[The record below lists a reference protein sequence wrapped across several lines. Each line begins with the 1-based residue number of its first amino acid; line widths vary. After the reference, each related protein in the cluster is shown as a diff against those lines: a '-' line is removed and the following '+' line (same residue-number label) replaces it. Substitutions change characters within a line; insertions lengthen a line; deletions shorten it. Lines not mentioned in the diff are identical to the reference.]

1 MERIDSRKML
11 PKSHKGSGDM
21 HRMDMRSREQYLKA
35 LLGRYLRARKR
46 GKSALLDEYCR
57 NTDMARKSVL
67 RKISGLL
74 KGNASPRKP
83 RRPVYGRLVRV
94 ALETLWEIFDR
105 PCGQRLKPLVE
116 EEVVRLR
123 ALGELKVDEKTARQ
137 LRRVSPAT
145 IDRLLTAK
153 KTEWIAQRRY
163 GRAGGNLIAKKIP
176 LKMTDWDLS
185 QVGFLEMD
193 LVLHCGASVAGEYV
207 HSLSALEIGSA
218 WWEGEAVM
226 GRAQERIFKAI
237 KQIRSRTPFSWRGI
251 DSDNDNA
258 FINDQLYRY
267 TQSEGLGFTRSRP
280 YHKNDN
286 AYIEQKN
293 FTHVRRPL
301 GYLRYDTTAELD
313 LINDLYRN
321 ELRLYKNFFQPVMR
335 LERKER
341 VDGKTRRRYAKP
353 KTPYRILRESGQ
365 LPPETLKKLD
375 ELYRSLNPADLKRR
389 IDKKLKALFTLYE
402 KKRKGLVQVDPYKK
416 LGPSS
421 VSFLVMQ

>member
-1 MERIDSRKML
+1 
-11 PKSHKGSGDM
+11 M

-116 EEVVRLR
+116 EEAVRLR

-193 LVLHCGASVAGEYV
+193 LVLHCGASVAGEYA

-389 IDKKLKALFTLYE
+389 IDKKLKMLFTLYE

>member
-1 MERIDSRKML
+1 
-11 PKSHKGSGDM
+11 M

-46 GKSALLDEYCR
+46 GKSTLLDEYCR

-67 RKISGLL
+67 RKIASLL

-83 RRPVYGRLVRV
+83 RRPVYGRLVRA

-193 LVLHCGASVAGEYV
+193 LVLHCGASVAGEYA

-280 YHKNDN
+280 YRKNDN

-365 LPPETLKKLD
+365 LPPEALKKLD
-375 ELYRSLNPADLKRR
+375 ELYRSLNPAELKRR
-389 IDKKLKALFTLYE
+389 IDKKLKSLFTLYE

>member
-1 MERIDSRKML
+1 
-11 PKSHKGSGDM
+11 M

-57 NTDMARKSVL
+57 NTGMARKSVL
-67 RKISGLL
+67 RKIAGLL
-74 KGNASPRKP
+74 KGECPPRKQ
-83 RRPVYGRLVRV
+83 RRPVYGRPVRV

-116 EEVVRLR
+116 EELGRLR
-123 ALGELKVDEKTARQ
+123 ALGELRVDEKTARQ
-137 LRRVSPAT
+137 LQRVSPAT

-153 KTEWIAQRRY
+153 KTERIAQRRY
-163 GRAGGNLIAKKIP
+163 GRVGGNLIAKKIP
-176 LKMTDWDLS
+176 LKMTDWDLG

-193 LVLHCGASVAGEYV
+193 LVLHCGASTAGEYA

-226 GRAQERIFKAI
+226 GRAQSRIFEAI
-237 KQIRSRTPFSWRGI
+237 KKIRARTPFRWRGI

-267 TQSEGLGFTRSRP
+267 TETEGLAFTRSRP
-280 YHKNDN
+280 YRKNDN

-301 GYLRYDTTAELD
+301 GYLRYDTPEELD

-341 VDGKTRRRYAKP
+341 VDGKLRRFYAKP
-353 KTPYRILRESGQ
+353 KTPYQLLRESRQ
-365 LPPETLKKLD
+365 LPPEALKNLD
-375 ELYRSLNPADLKRR
+375 DLYHSLNPADLKRR
-389 IDKKLKALFTLYE
+389 IDQKLKKLYTLYE
-402 KKRKGLVQVDPYKK
+402 KKRKGPVQVNPYKK
-416 LGPSS
+416 IDPSS
-421 VSFLVMQ
+421 VSFSVMQ

>member
-1 MERIDSRKML
+1 
-11 PKSHKGSGDM
+11 
-21 HRMDMRSREQYLKA
+21 MRSREQYLRA
-35 LLGRYLRARKR
+35 LLGRYLRVRKR
-46 GKSALLDEYCR
+46 GKSLLLDEYCR
-57 NTDMARKSVL
+57 NTGMARKSVL
-67 RKISGLL
+67 RKIAGLL
-74 KGNASPRKP
+74 KGGSPP
-83 RRPVYGRLVRV
+83 RNQRWPVYGRSVRL

-116 EEVVRLR
+116 EELERLR
-123 ALGELKVDEKTARQ
+123 AQGELRVDEKTACQ
-137 LRRVSPAT
+137 LQRVSPAT

-163 GRAGGNLIAKKIP
+163 GRVGGDLIAKKIP
-176 LKMTDWDLS
+176 LKMTDWDLG

-193 LVLHCGASVAGEYV
+193 LVLHCGASTAGEYA

-226 GRAQERIFKAI
+226 GRAQSRIFEAI
-237 KQIRSRTPFSWRGI
+237 KEIRARTPFTWRGI

-258 FINDQLYRY
+258 FINDQIYRY
-267 TQSEGLGFTRSRP
+267 TQKEGLTFTRSRP

-301 GYLRYDTTAELD
+301 GYLRYDTPAELD

-335 LERKER
+335 LERKQR
-341 VDGKTRRRYAKP
+341 IDGKTRRHYAKP
-353 KTPYRILRESGQ
+353 KTPYRILRESRQ
-365 LPPETLKKLD
+365 LTPEALKTLD
-375 ELYRSLNPADLKRR
+375 DLYRSLNPADLKRR
-389 IDKKLKALFTLYE
+389 IDQKLKRLFTLYE
-402 KKRKGLVQVDPYKK
+402 RKRKGLVQVDPYKK
-416 LGPSS
+416 LDPTS
-421 VSFLVMQ
+421 VSFSVMQ

>member
-1 MERIDSRKML
+1 
-11 PKSHKGSGDM
+11 M
-21 HRMDMRSREQYLKA
+21 HRMDMRTREQYLKA
-35 LLGRYLRARKR
+35 LLGRYLRVRKR
-46 GKSALLDEYCR
+46 GKSTLVDEYCR
-57 NTDMARKSVL
+57 NTGMARKSVL
-67 RKISGLL
+67 RKIAGLL
-74 KGNASPRKP
+74 KGESPPRKQ
-83 RRPVYGRLVRV
+83 RRPEYGRPVRV

-116 EEVVRLR
+116 EELGRLR
-123 ALGELKVDEKTARQ
+123 SLGEIEVDEKTCRQ
-137 LRRVSPAT
+137 LQRVSPAT

-163 GRAGGNLIAKKIP
+163 GRVGGNLIARKIP
-176 LKMTDWDLS
+176 LKMTEWDLG

-193 LVLHCGASVAGEYV
+193 LVLHCGASTAGEYA

-218 WWEGEAVM
+218 WWEGEAAM
-226 GRAQERIFKAI
+226 GRAQGRIFEAI
-237 KQIRSRTPFSWRGI
+237 TKIRARTPFTWRGI

-267 TQSEGLGFTRSRP
+267 TGKEGLVFTRSRP

-301 GYLRYDTTAELD
+301 GYLRYDTPGELD

-335 LERKER
+335 LIRKER

-353 KTPYRILRESGQ
+353 KTPYRILQESGQ
-365 LPPETLKKLD
+365 LTPEALKSLD
-375 ELYRSLNPADLKRR
+375 DLYRSLNPADLKRR
-389 IDKKLKALFTLYE
+389 IDQKLKRLFTLYE

-416 LGPSS
+416 LDPTS
-421 VSFLVMQ
+421 VSFSVMQ

>member
-1 MERIDSRKML
+1 
-11 PKSHKGSGDM
+11 M

-57 NTDMARKSVL
+57 NTGMARKSVL
-67 RKISGLL
+67 RKIAGLL
-74 KGNASPRKP
+74 KGESPPQKQ
-83 RRPVYGRLVRV
+83 RRPVYGRPVRV
-94 ALETLWEIFDR
+94 AWETLWEIFDR
-105 PCGQRLKPLVE
+105 PCDQRLKPLVE
-116 EEVVRLR
+116 EELGRLR
-123 ALGELKVDEKTARQ
+123 SLGELKVDEKTARQ
-137 LRRVSPAT
+137 LQRVSSAT
-145 IDRLLTAK
+145 IDRLLTAR

-193 LVLHCGASVAGEYV
+193 LVLHCGASVAGEYA

>member
-1 MERIDSRKML
+1 
-11 PKSHKGSGDM
+11 M

-67 RKISGLL
+67 RKISSLL
-74 KGNASPRKP
+74 KGDASPRKP
-83 RRPVYGRLVRV
+83 RRPVYGRLVRL

-193 LVLHCGASVAGEYV
+193 LVLHCGASVAGEYA

-313 LINDLYRN
+313 LTNDLYRN

-365 LPPETLKKLD
+365 LPPETLKNLD

-416 LGPSS
+416 LDPSS

>member
-1 MERIDSRKML
+1 
-11 PKSHKGSGDM
+11 M
-21 HRMDMRSREQYLKA
+21 HRMDMRSREQYLRA
-35 LLGRYLRARKR
+35 LLGRYLRVRKR
-46 GKSALLDEYCR
+46 GKSLLLDEYCR
-57 NTDMARKSVL
+57 NTGMARKSVL
-67 RKISGLL
+67 RKIAGLL
-74 KGNASPRKP
+74 KGGSPP
-83 RRPVYGRLVRV
+83 RNQRWPVYGRSVRL

-116 EEVVRLR
+116 EELERLR
-123 ALGELKVDEKTARQ
+123 AQGELRVDEKTACQ
-137 LRRVSPAT
+137 LQRVSPAT

-163 GRAGGNLIAKKIP
+163 GRVGGDLIAKKIP
-176 LKMTDWDLS
+176 LKMTDWDLG

-193 LVLHCGASVAGEYV
+193 LVLHCGASTAGEYA

-226 GRAQERIFKAI
+226 GRAQSRIFEAI
-237 KQIRSRTPFSWRGI
+237 KEIRARTPFTWRGI

-258 FINDQLYRY
+258 FINDQIYRY
-267 TQSEGLGFTRSRP
+267 TQKEGLTFTRSRP

-301 GYLRYDTTAELD
+301 GYLRYDTPAELD

-335 LERKER
+335 LERKQR
-341 VDGKTRRRYAKP
+341 IDGKTRRHYAKP
-353 KTPYRILRESGQ
+353 KTPYRILRESRQ
-365 LPPETLKKLD
+365 LTPEALKTLD
-375 ELYRSLNPADLKRR
+375 DLYRSLNPADLKRR
-389 IDKKLKALFTLYE
+389 IDQKLKRLFTLYE
-402 KKRKGLVQVDPYKK
+402 RKRKGLVQVDPYKK
-416 LGPSS
+416 LDPTS
-421 VSFLVMQ
+421 VSFSVMQ

>member
-1 MERIDSRKML
+1 
-11 PKSHKGSGDM
+11 M

-46 GKSALLDEYCR
+46 GKSTLLDEYCR

-193 LVLHCGASVAGEYV
+193 LVLHCGASVAGEYA

-341 VDGKTRRRYAKP
+341 VDGKTRKRYAKP

-365 LPPETLKKLD
+365 LPPEALKKLD

-389 IDKKLKALFTLYE
+389 IDKKLKSLFTLYE

>member
-1 MERIDSRKML
+1 
-11 PKSHKGSGDM
+11 M

-67 RKISGLL
+67 RKISSLL

-83 RRPVYGRLVRV
+83 RRPVYGRLVRL

-193 LVLHCGASVAGEYV
+193 LVLHCGASVAGEYA

-365 LPPETLKKLD
+365 LPPEALKKLD

-389 IDKKLKALFTLYE
+389 IDKKLKSLFTLYE
-402 KKRKGLVQVDPYKK
+402 KKRKGFVQVDPYKK

>member
-1 MERIDSRKML
+1 
-11 PKSHKGSGDM
+11 M

-67 RKISGLL
+67 RKISSLL
-74 KGNASPRKP
+74 KGDASPRKP
-83 RRPVYGRLVRV
+83 RRPVYGRLVRL

-163 GRAGGNLIAKKIP
+163 GRVGGNLIAKKIP

-185 QVGFLEMD
+185 QIGFLEMD
-193 LVLHCGASVAGEYV
+193 LVLHCGASVAGEYA

>member
-1 MERIDSRKML
+1 
-11 PKSHKGSGDM
+11 M

-193 LVLHCGASVAGEYV
+193 LVLHCGASVAGEYA

-365 LPPETLKKLD
+365 LPPEALKKLD

>member
-1 MERIDSRKML
+1 
-11 PKSHKGSGDM
+11 M

-193 LVLHCGASVAGEYV
+193 LVLHCGASVAGEYA

-267 TQSEGLGFTRSRP
+267 TRSEGLGFTRSRP

-389 IDKKLKALFTLYE
+389 IDKKLKSLFTLYE

>member
-1 MERIDSRKML
+1 
-11 PKSHKGSGDM
+11 M

-57 NTDMARKSVL
+57 NTGMTRKSVL
-67 RKISGLL
+67 RKIAGLL
-74 KGNASPRKP
+74 KGESPPRKQ
-83 RRPVYGRLVRV
+83 RRSVYGRPVRL

-116 EEVVRLR
+116 EEVGRLR
-123 ALGELKVDEKTARQ
+123 SLGELKVDEKTARQ
-137 LRRVSPAT
+137 LQRVSPAT

-163 GRAGGNLIAKKIP
+163 GRVGGNLIAKKIP
-176 LKMTDWDLS
+176 LKMTDWDLG

-193 LVLHCGASVAGEYV
+193 LVLHCGASTAGEYA

-218 WWEGEAVM
+218 WWEGKAVM
-226 GRAQERIFKAI
+226 GRAQGRIFEAI
-237 KQIRSRTPFSWRGI
+237 KEIRTRTPFLWRGI

-267 TQSEGLGFTRSRP
+267 TETEGLAFTRSRP
-280 YHKNDN
+280 YRKNDN
-286 AYIEQKN
+286 AHIEQKN

-301 GYLRYDTTAELD
+301 GYLRYDTSAELD

-341 VDGKTRRRYAKP
+341 VDGKLRRFYAKP
-353 KTPYRILRESGQ
+353 KTPYQLLRESRQ
-365 LPPETLKKLD
+365 LPPEALKNLD
-375 ELYRSLNPADLKRR
+375 DLYRTLNPADLKRR
-389 IDKKLKALFTLYE
+389 IDQKLKKLYTLYE
-402 KKRKGLVQVDPYKK
+402 KKRKGLVQVNPYKK
-416 LGPSS
+416 LDPSS
-421 VSFLVMQ
+421 VSFSVMQ

>member
-1 MERIDSRKML
+1 
-11 PKSHKGSGDM
+11 
-21 HRMDMRSREQYLKA
+21 MDMRSREQYLKA

-421 VSFLVMQ
+421 VSLLVLQ

>member
-1 MERIDSRKML
+1 
-11 PKSHKGSGDM
+11 M

-35 LLGRYLRARKR
+35 LLGRYLRVRKR

-57 NTDMARKSVL
+57 NTGMARKSVL
-67 RKISGLL
+67 RKIGGLL
-74 KGNASPRKP
+74 KGESSPRKQ
-83 RRPVYGRLVRV
+83 RRSEYGRPVRL

-105 PCGQRLKPLVE
+105 PCGQRLKPLVK
-116 EEVVRLR
+116 EEVGRLR
-123 ALGELKVDEKTARQ
+123 SLGELKVDEKTARQ
-137 LRRVSPAT
+137 LQGVSPAT

-176 LKMTDWDLS
+176 LKMTDWDLG

-193 LVLHCGASVAGEYV
+193 LVLHCGASTAGEYA

-218 WWEGEAVM
+218 WWEGKAVM
-226 GRAQERIFKAI
+226 GRAQGRIFEAI
-237 KQIRSRTPFSWRGI
+237 KEIRTRTPFLWRGI
-251 DSDNDNA
+251 DSD
-258 FINDQLYRY
+258 
-267 TQSEGLGFTRSRP
+267 
-280 YHKNDN
+280 NDN

-301 GYLRYDTTAELD
+301 GYLRYDTPAELD
-313 LINDLYRN
+313 LINDLYGN

-341 VDGKTRRRYAKP
+341 IEGKTRRHYARP
-353 KTPYRILRESGQ
+353 KTPYRIPRESRQ
-365 LPPETLKKLD
+365 LTPEALKTLD
-375 ELYRSLNPADLKRR
+375 DLYRTLNPADLKRR
-389 IDKKLKALFTLYE
+389 IDHKLKKLYTLYE

-416 LGPSS
+416 LDPTS
-421 VSFLVMQ
+421 VSFSVMQ

>member
-1 MERIDSRKML
+1 
-11 PKSHKGSGDM
+11 M

-67 RKISGLL
+67 RKISSLSKRDG
-74 KGNASPRKP
+74 SPRKP
-83 RRPVYGRLVRV
+83 RRPVYGRLVRM

-193 LVLHCGASVAGEYV
+193 LVLHCGASVAGEYA

-267 TQSEGLGFTRSRP
+267 TRSEGLGFTRSRP

-341 VDGKTRRRYAKP
+341 VDGKTRRRYTKP

-365 LPPETLKKLD
+365 LPPEELEKLD

>member
-1 MERIDSRKML
+1 
-11 PKSHKGSGDM
+11 M

-46 GKSALLDEYCR
+46 GKSTLLDEYCR

-67 RKISGLL
+67 RKISSLL
-74 KGNASPRKP
+74 KGDASPRKP
-83 RRPVYGRLVRV
+83 RRPVYGRLVRA

-123 ALGELKVDEKTARQ
+123 ALGELKIDEKTARQ

-163 GRAGGNLIAKKIP
+163 RRAGGNLIAKKIP

-193 LVLHCGASVAGEYV
+193 LVLHCGASVAGEYA

-280 YHKNDN
+280 YRKNDN

>member
-1 MERIDSRKML
+1 
-11 PKSHKGSGDM
+11 M

-67 RKISGLL
+67 RKISSLL

-163 GRAGGNLIAKKIP
+163 GRA
-176 LKMTDWDLS
+176 
-185 QVGFLEMD
+185 
-193 LVLHCGASVAGEYV
+193 
-207 HSLSALEIGSA
+207 
-218 WWEGEAVM
+218 
-226 GRAQERIFKAI
+226 
-237 KQIRSRTPFSWRGI
+237 RGI
-251 DSDNDNA
+251 SSP
-258 FINDQLYRY
+258 R
-267 TQSEGLGFTRSRP
+267 
-280 YHKNDN
+280 
-286 AYIEQKN
+286 
-293 FTHVRRPL
+293 
-301 GYLRYDTTAELD
+301 
-313 LINDLYRN
+313 
-321 ELRLYKNFFQPVMR
+321 
-335 LERKER
+335 
-341 VDGKTRRRYAKP
+341 
-353 KTPYRILRESGQ
+353 
-365 LPPETLKKLD
+365 
-375 ELYRSLNPADLKRR
+375 RSL
-389 IDKKLKALFTLYE
+389 
-402 KKRKGLVQVDPYKK
+402 
-416 LGPSS
+416 
-421 VSFLVMQ
+421 

>member
-1 MERIDSRKML
+1 
-11 PKSHKGSGDM
+11 M

-67 RKISGLL
+67 RKISSLFQGD
-74 KGNASPRKP
+74 ASPRKP

-94 ALETLWEIFDR
+94 ALGTLWEIFDR

-116 EEVVRLR
+116 EEVGRLR

-163 GRAGGNLIAKKIP
+163 RRAGGNLIAKKIP

-193 LVLHCGASVAGEYV
+193 LVLHCGASVAGEYA

-267 TQSEGLGFTRSRP
+267 TQSEGLDFTRSRP

-341 VDGKTRRRYAKP
+341 VAGKTRRRYAKP

-365 LPPETLKKLD
+365 LPPEALKKLD
-375 ELYRSLNPADLKRR
+375 ELYHSLNPADLKRR
-389 IDKKLKALFTLYE
+389 IDQKLKTLFTLYE

-416 LGPSS
+416 LNPAS

>member
-1 MERIDSRKML
+1 
-11 PKSHKGSGDM
+11 M

-46 GKSALLDEYCR
+46 GKSALLDEFCR

-67 RKISGLL
+67 RKISSLV
-74 KGNASPRKP
+74 KGGASPRKQ
-83 RRPVYGRLVRV
+83 RRPVYGRLVRA
-94 ALETLWEIFDR
+94 ALETLWEMFDR

-145 IDRLLTAK
+145 IDRLLTTK

-185 QVGFLEMD
+185 QVGYLEMD
-193 LVLHCGASVAGEYV
+193 LVLHCGASVAGEYA

-280 YHKNDN
+280 YRKNDN

-341 VDGKTRRRYAKP
+341 IDGKTRRRYAKP

-365 LPPETLKKLD
+365 LPAEALKKLD

-389 IDKKLKALFTLYE
+389 IDKKLKTLFALYE

>member
-1 MERIDSRKML
+1 
-11 PKSHKGSGDM
+11 M

-193 LVLHCGASVAGEYV
+193 LVLHCGTSVAGEYV

-353 KTPYRILRESGQ
+353 KTPYRNLRESGQ
-365 LPPETLKKLD
+365 LPPEALKKLD

-389 IDKKLKALFTLYE
+389 IDKKLKTLFTLYE